1 MTGELFCI
9 TKHFVPRVKHKPT
22 LPHVHTHTHTHQ
34 SLPEISYL
42 WADEK
47 IVV

>member
-9 TKHFVPRVKHKPT
+9 TKHSVPRVKHEPT
-22 LPHVHTHTHTHQ
+22 LPHVHTHTHQ

-47 IVV
+47 VML